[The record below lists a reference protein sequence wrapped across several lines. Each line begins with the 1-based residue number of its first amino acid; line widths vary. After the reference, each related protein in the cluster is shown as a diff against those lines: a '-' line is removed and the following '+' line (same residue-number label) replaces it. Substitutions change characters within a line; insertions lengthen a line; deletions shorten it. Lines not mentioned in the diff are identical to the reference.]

1 MCTVTVTLLWLAIS
15 YSSAAWPIVP
25 FIVGAFVL
33 FYLLAPWIAGIALGV
48 LGAACGRPAAPPAET
63 IRVAIVSS
71 PNNLDPR
78 IGTDEASQRVHQLIY
93 DQLFRID
100 DRLRVAPGLA
110 TDWTQP
116 DPTTYLVHLRRGVR
130 FHDDHELTSADV
142 AYTFNSFLDPS
153 FASPRKGAY
162 RLLQAVRAID
172 RYTVE
177 FALKEPFGSF
187 PVNLV
192 MPVVPN
198 GAGDELKQR
207 PIGTGPYRFVR
218 HVADDHVELEAY
230 GAYFEGPPRNKG
242 LRLRVVPDDMM
253 RGLEL
258 QQGST
263 DLVVNDLAPD
273 LAHQFRASD
282 TLRVVTSPG
291 TDYAYVGI
299 NLHDPVLRDRR
310 VRQAIA
316 YAIDRHAIVEHL
328 RRGLALP
335 ASGVLPPMSW
345 AFEPAVRQYP
355 CDPAR
360 AMALLDEAGLTD
372 PDGAG
377 PRPRLSLT
385 LKVSSTEFNRL
396 QSSVIQ
402 ESLRRVGISLDVR
415 SYEFA
420 TLYADVLR
428 GNFQLFTLQWVG
440 VSDPD
445 MLRRVFH
452 SKQMPP
458 TGFNRGFFSNP
469 LVDDLIDRATR
480 STDDTER
487 RALYSDV
494 QKLVAEE
501 VPYISLWYKT
511 NVVVAQRGLLGLEI
525 GPAADF
531 RFLRNVRRDGGPAA
545 PKAR

>member
-1 MCTVTVTLLWLAIS
+1 MMRGTAT
-15 YSSAAWPIVP
+15 IVA
-25 FIVGAFVL
+25 VALSV
-33 FYLLAPWIAGIALGV
+33 WCAG
-48 LGAACGRPAAPPAET
+48 CGRQTPPPPGI

-78 IGTDEASQRVHQLIY
+78 IGTDEVSQRLHQLIY
-93 DQLFRID
+93 DQLFRIND
-100 DRLRVAPGLA
+100 QLRVSPGLA

-116 DPTTYLVHLRRGVR
+116 DPTTYVVHLRRGVR
-130 FHDDHELTSADV
+130 FHDGHELTSADV
-142 AYTFNSFLDPS
+142 AYTFNSFLDPA

-162 RLLQAVRAID
+162 RLLKRVQAVD
-172 RYTVE
+172 RYAVR
-177 FALKEPFGSF
+177 FVLQEPFGSF

-192 MPVVPN
+192 MPIVPD
-198 GAGDELKQR
+198 GAGAGLNRQ

-218 HVADDHVELEAY
+218 HVADDFVELTAF
-230 GAYFEGPPRNKG
+230 ADYFEGAPLNKG
-242 LRLRVVPDDMM
+242 LLLRVVPDDMM

-258 QQGST
+258 QKGSA

-273 LAHQFRASD
+273 LVHQFRTSA
-282 TLRVVTSPG
+282 TLRVITSPG

-299 NLHDPVLRDRR
+299 NLRDPVLRDRR
-310 VRQAIA
+310 VRQALS
-316 YAIDRHAIVEHL
+316 YAIDRQAIVDHL

-345 AFEPAVRQYP
+345 AFEPAVRQYRF
-355 CDPAR
+355 DPAR
-360 AMALLDEAGLTD
+360 AMALLDEAGYRD
-372 PDGAG
+372 PDGIG
-377 PRPRLSLT
+377 PRPRLGLT

-402 ESLRRVGISLDVR
+402 EGLRRVGIALDVR

-458 TGFNRGFFSNP
+458 SGFNRGFFSNP
-469 LVDDLIDRATR
+469 VVDDLIDRATS
-480 STDDTER
+480 STNDVER
-487 RALYSDV
+487 RALYGDV

-501 VPYISLWYKT
+501 APYVSLWYKT
-511 NVVVAQRGLLGLEI
+511 NVVVAQRTLQGIEI

-531 RFLRNVRRDGGPAA
+531 RFLRTVWRGDNDPAV
-545 PKAR
+545 ARPPSGR

>member
-1 MCTVTVTLLWLAIS
+1 MTGR
-15 YSSAAWPIVP
+15 AAV
-25 FIVGAFVL
+25 
-33 FYLLAPWIAGIALGV
+33 IAGVALGV
-48 LGAACGRPAAPPAET
+48 WCAGCSRPTPPSPGI

-78 IGTDEASQRVHQLIY
+78 IGTDEVSQRLHQLIY

-100 DRLRVAPGLA
+100 DQLRVAPGLA
-110 TDWTQP
+110 TGWTQP
-116 DPTTYLVHLRRGVR
+116 DATTYVVNLRRGVP
-130 FHDDHELTSADV
+130 FHDGHELTSADV
-142 AYTFNSFLDPS
+142 AYTFNSFLDPA

-162 RLLQAVRAID
+162 RLLKHVRAVD

-177 FALKEPFGSF
+177 FVLQEPFGSF

-192 MPVVPN
+192 MPIVPA
-198 GAGDELKQR
+198 GAGIAFRQQ
-207 PIGTGPYRFVR
+207 PVGTGPYRFVR
-218 HVADDHVELEAY
+218 HVADDYVELTAFD
-230 GAYFEGPPRNKG
+230 GYFEGAPRNDG
-242 LRLRVVPDDMM
+242 LLLRVVPDDMM

-258 QQGST
+258 QQGSA

-273 LAHQFRASD
+273 LVHQFRSSP
-282 TLRVVTSPG
+282 TLRVIASPG

-299 NLHDPVLRDRR
+299 NLRDPVLRDRR
-310 VRQAIA
+310 VRQALC
-316 YAIDRHAIVEHL
+316 YAIDRQAIVDHL
-328 RRGLALP
+328 RRGLARP

-345 AFEPAVRQYP
+345 AFEPAVRQYLF
-355 CDPAR
+355 DPAR
-360 AMALLDEAGLTD
+360 AMALLDQAGYHD
-372 PDGAG
+372 PDGDG
-377 PRPRLSLT
+377 PRSRLSLT

-402 ESLRRVGISLDVR
+402 EGLRRVGIALDVR

-420 TLYADVLR
+420 TLYSDVLR

-458 TGFNRGFFSNP
+458 TGFNRGFFSNAV
-469 LVDDLIDRATR
+469 VDDLIDRATR
-480 STDDTER
+480 STDDMER
-487 RALYSDV
+487 RALYGDV

-501 VPYISLWYKT
+501 APYVSLWYKT
-511 NVVVAQRGLLGLEI
+511 NVVVAQSNLQGIDI

-531 RFLRNVRRDGGPAA
+531 RFLRHVRR
-545 PKAR
+545 

>member
-1 MCTVTVTLLWLAIS
+1 VRRWPGAI
-15 YSSAAWPIVP
+15 AWV
-25 FIVGAFVL
+25 
-33 FYLLAPWIAGIALGV
+33 ALGV
-48 LGAACGRPAAPPAET
+48 WCAACSRVAPPSPGT

-78 IGTDEASQRVHQLIY
+78 LGTDEVSQRLHQLIF

-100 DRLRVAPGLA
+100 DQLRVSPGLA
-110 TDWTQP
+110 TGWTQP
-116 DPTTYLVHLRRGVR
+116 DPTTYLVRLRQGVR
-130 FHDDHELTSADV
+130 FHDGHELTSADV
-142 AYTFNSFLDPS
+142 AYTFNSFLDPA
-153 FASPRKGAY
+153 FTSPRKGAY
-162 RLLQAVRAID
+162 RLLKKVHALD

-177 FALKEPFGSF
+177 FVLHEPFGSF

-192 MPVVPN
+192 MPVVPA
-198 GAGDELKQR
+198 GAGATLATS
-207 PIGTGPYRFVR
+207 PVGTGPYRFVR
-218 HVADDHVELEAY
+218 HAADDHVELTRFD
-230 GAYFEGPPRNKG
+230 GYFEGPARNSG
-242 LRLRVVPDDMM
+242 LLFRVVPDDMM

-258 QQGST
+258 QQGSV

-273 LAHQFRASD
+273 LVHQLRSSA
-282 TLRVVTSPG
+282 TLRVITSPG
-291 TDYAYVGI
+291 TDYAYAGI
-299 NLHDPVLRDRR
+299 NLRDPVLRDRR
-310 VRQAIA
+310 VRQALC
-316 YAIDRHAIVEHL
+316 YAI
-328 RRGLALP
+328 GLAIP

-345 AFEPAVRQYP
+345 AFEPGVRQYP
-355 CDPAR
+355 FDPAR
-360 AMALLDEAGLTD
+360 AMALLDQAGFRD
-372 PDGAG
+372 PDGDG

-402 ESLRRVGISLDVR
+402 ESLRRVGIALDVR

-428 GNFQLFTLQWVG
+428 GSFQLFTLQWVG

-458 TGFNRGFFSNP
+458 AGFNRGYFSNP
-469 LVDDLIDRATR
+469 GVDDLIDRATR
-480 STDDTER
+480 SVDDGER

-501 VPYISLWYKT
+501 APYVSLWYKT
-511 NVVVAQRGLLGLEI
+511 NAVVAQRSLEGI
-525 GPAADF
+525 AVGPAADF
-531 RFLRNVRRDGGPAA
+531 RFLRNVWRIGSPAPPA
-545 PKAR
+545 PLAR

>member
-1 MCTVTVTLLWLAIS
+1 MRRR
-15 YSSAAWPIVP
+15 AA
-25 FIVGAFVL
+25 A
-33 FYLLAPWIAGIALGV
+33 IAGVAFGV
-48 LGAACGRPAAPPAET
+48 WCAGCSRPTPPPPET

-78 IGTDEASQRVHQLIY
+78 IGTDEVSQRLHQLIY

-100 DRLRVAPGLA
+100 DKLRVAPGLA
-110 TDWTQP
+110 TGWTQP
-116 DPTTYLVHLRRGVR
+116 DSTTYVVHLRRGVR
-130 FHDDHELTSADV
+130 FHDGHELTSADV
-142 AYTFNSFLDPS
+142 AYTFNSFLDPT

-162 RLLQAVRAID
+162 RLLKRVIAVD
-172 RYTVE
+172 RYAVE
-177 FALKEPFGSF
+177 FVLQEPFGSF

-192 MPVVPN
+192 MPIVPA
-198 GAGDELKQR
+198 GAGARLKQQ

-218 HVADDHVELEAY
+218 HVADDYVELA
-230 GAYFEGPPRNKG
+230 AFDACFEGAPRNKA
-242 LRLRVVPDDMM
+242 LLLRVVPDDMM

-258 QQGST
+258 QQGGA

-273 LAHQFRASD
+273 LVHQLGTSGA
-282 TLRVVTSPG
+282 LRVITSPG

-299 NLHDPVLRDRR
+299 NLRDPVLCDRR
-310 VRQAIA
+310 VRQALC
-316 YAIDRHAIVEHL
+316 YAIDRPAIVNHL

-345 AFEPAVRQYP
+345 AFEPAVRQYLF
-355 CDPAR
+355 DPAR
-360 AMALLDEAGLTD
+360 AMALLDEAGYHD
-372 PDGAG
+372 PDGGG
-377 PRPRLSLT
+377 PRPRMSLT

-402 ESLRRVGISLDVR
+402 ESLRRVGIALEVR
-415 SYEFA
+415 TYEFA

-428 GNFQLFTLQWVG
+428 GTFQLFTLQWVG

-458 TGFNRGFFSNP
+458 IGFNRGFFSNP
-469 LVDDLIDRATR
+469 AVDDLIDRATG
-480 STDDTER
+480 STNDTER
-487 RALYSDV
+487 RALYGDV
-494 QKLVAEE
+494 QRLVAEE
-501 VPYISLWYKT
+501 APYVSLWYKT
-511 NVVVAQRGLLGLEI
+511 NVVVAQRNLRGIDI

-531 RFLRNVRRDGGPAA
+531 RFLRNVWRGANGTAA
-545 PKAR
+545 VVPGSSQ

>member
-1 MCTVTVTLLWLAIS
+1 MRRR
-15 YSSAAWPIVP
+15 AAAV
-25 FIVGAFVL
+25 VGL
-33 FYLLAPWIAGIALGV
+33 ALGLLV
-48 LGAACGRPAAPPAET
+48 GGCSRPTPPPPDT

-78 IGTDEASQRVHQLIY
+78 IGTDEVSQRVHQLIY

-100 DRLRVAPGLA
+100 DQLRVSPGLA

-116 DPTTYLVHLRRGVR
+116 DPTTYLVHLRRGVL
-130 FHDDHELTSADV
+130 FHDGHELTSADV
-142 AYTFNSFLDPS
+142 VYTFNSFLDPA
-153 FASPRKGAY
+153 FISPRKGAY
-162 RLLQAVRAID
+162 RLLKQVRSVD
-172 RYTVE
+172 RYAVE
-177 FALKEPFGSF
+177 FVLQEPFGSF

-192 MPVVPN
+192 MPIVPA
-198 GAGDELKQR
+198 GAGANLKQQ

-218 HVADDHVELEAY
+218 HVADDYLELA
-230 GAYFEGPPRNKG
+230 AFDRYFEGPPRNKG
-242 LRLRVVPDDMM
+242 LLLRVVPDDMM

-258 QQGST
+258 QQGSI
-263 DLVVNDLAPD
+263 DLIVNDLAPD
-273 LAHQFRASD
+273 LVHQFQASRS
-282 TLRVVTSPG
+282 LRVITSLG

-299 NLHDPVLRDRR
+299 NLRDPVLRDRR
-310 VRQAIA
+310 IRQALC
-316 YAIDRHAIVEHL
+316 YAIDRQAIVDHL
-328 RRGLALP
+328 RRGLAVP

-345 AFEPAVRQYP
+345 AFEPSVRQYP
-355 CDPAR
+355 FDPAR
-360 AMALLDEAGLTD
+360 AMALLDAAGYRD
-372 PDGAG
+372 PDGTGA
-377 PRPRLSLT
+377 RPRLSLT

-402 ESLRRVGISLDVR
+402 ESLRRVGIALDVR

-428 GNFQLFTLQWVG
+428 GSFQLFTLQWVG

-469 LVDDLIDRATR
+469 VVDALIDRATR

-487 RALYSDV
+487 RALYGDV
-494 QKLVAEE
+494 QRLVAEE
-501 VPYISLWYKT
+501 APYISLWYKT
-511 NVVVAQRGLLGLEI
+511 NVVVAQRTLQGVEI
-525 GPAADF
+525 NPAADF
-531 RFLRNVRRDGGPAA
+531 RFLRSVWRSAA
-545 PKAR
+545 PPIGAQQAAGAR